1 MYFIN
6 FQCFFISI
14 YPYQVGIIW
23 INDHHRND
31 PSSPWGGMKD
41 SGVGRENGLSA
52 MYEYTQ
58 TKSVVVRTDPTPFDW
73 FEDVNSRYS

>member
-1 MYFIN
+1 MDKRCN
-6 FQCFFISI
+6 AHRAADQLN
-14 YPYQVGIIW
+14 VGIVW

-52 MYEYTQ
+52 FMEYTQ
-58 TKSVVVRTDPTPFDW
+58 PKSVVVRMEDTPFDW
-73 FEDVNSRYS
+73 LEQPNARYS